1 MYGNTATNH
10 AHGTS
15 LYTRGST
22 LGMQGFTRTHTFVN
36 RRKQPPVFVNR
47 LICESQRLAKVQAW
61 MVPPLW
67 ELHAG

>member
-22 LGMQGFTRTHTFVN
+22 LGMQGLRVLTPSLITEN
-36 RRKQPPVFVNR
+36 NR
-47 LICESQRLAKVQAW
+47 LSSST
-61 MVPPLW
+61 
-67 ELHAG
+67 G